1 MGYRLKN
8 RGSWVRAAA
17 LALTVTGIH
26 VHAQQGVT
34 TLGIQMKPVFP
45 VSYFDPSVTL
55 ERPNLQGKVT
65 LDGGFAFGMTVRVG
79 LTRMLSLET
88 GLGQIQ
94 RRYSFS
100 IANDT
105 SGYADGSEVRY
116 VGYELP
122 LTLLVYLRLGERSYM
137 NTALGFS
144 ADFYPGDVQRDV
156 QEGRIYVFRNRW
168 AQIGA
173 LGNIGVEYRTE
184 KSGILYLG
192 TAFHRPFNPMATA
205 DLTYYDIRRNFF
217 PHVMR
222 GSLSG
227 SYLTVDLRYYFHEDP
242 ERMKRKKK

>member
-1 MGYRLKN
+1 MTI
-8 RGSWVRAAA
+8 AASV
-17 LALTVTGIH
+17 LGPMCC
-26 VHAQQGVT
+26 AQQGVT
-34 TLGIQMKPVFP
+34 TLGIQLKPVFP
-45 VSYFDPSVTL
+45 VSYFDPSITL
-55 ERPNLQGKVT
+55 ERENLNGKVT
-65 LDGGFAFGMTVRVG
+65 LDGGFAFGMSVRVG
-79 LTRMLSLET
+79 LTKMLSLET

-100 IANDT
+100 VANDT
-105 SGYADGSEVRY
+105 SGYAEASEVRY

-144 ADFYPGDVQRDV
+144 ADFYPGDAQRDIE
-156 QEGRIYVFRNRW
+156 EGRIYVYRNRW

-173 LGNIGVEYRTE
+173 LGNIGFEYRTE
-184 KSGILYLG
+184 KSGILYVG
-192 TAFHRPFNPMATA
+192 TTFHRPFNPMATA
-205 DLTYYDIRRNFF
+205 DLTYYDVGRNFF

-242 ERMKRKKK
+242 ERISRKKQ